1 MKVPLIISF
10 VVQIFLVACLPYHEK
25 YVPKP
30 VLAEKS
36 DVLIATNE
44 VEKIEYE
51 SFWEA
56 ARNLEPNYARGF
68 AENADEV
75 AFIENMRALT
85 EGDLRGASEG
95 FYELF
100 QTAKS
105 PVVKRR
111 AGAIRLKT
119 LFFLSEWDSLQVF
132 AREPELQAVQN
143 VRKVS
148 GKADFVDFLAAFA
161 GKPEESYSFARSID
175 TVDIDLVSSGSP
187 TVELI
192 IEGDTMTFWIDTGA
206 NLSIVG
212 KRAADKLG
220 ISPIGD
226 TLGFAATPTGNI
238 VEIRP
243 AIVDEIRLGALT
255 IENHPVMIIDETD
268 LVYRIEEGFRR
279 IWIDGVLGWK
289 ALQNLDIT
297 IDFLNQKMIVRKPRK
312 REVDEKNLIWLDFPI
327 ARMQTELGH
336 YVNFGLDTGSEYSI
350 ITKNIEKKASLKF
363 YKTEKQKL
371 FTPGGI
377 EDVKSDVYVDLILRL
392 SGYDLRF
399 RQVGSGPMLED
410 FYAELDGVLASDFA
424 RFGSLRIDF
433 FNNSLEYEYLGD

>member
-1 MKVPLIISF
+1 MKISLIIS
-10 VVQIFLVACLPYHEK
+10 IASLIYLVGCLPYHEK

-36 DVLIATNE
+36 DILIATNE

-56 ARNLEPNYARGF
+56 ARNLDPDYARMLAENSEEIAF
-68 AENADEV
+68 AEN
-75 AFIENMRALT
+75 MRKLT
-85 EGDLRGASEG
+85 EGDVRGASEG
-95 FYELF
+95 FLVLF
-100 QTAKS
+100 QTARD
-105 PVVKRR
+105 PIVKRR

-143 VRKVS
+143 VRRAS

-161 GKPEESYSFARSID
+161 GKPDESYTFSRSID
-175 TVDIDLVSSGSP
+175 TIDIETGASGSP
-187 TVELI
+187 TVKLV
-192 IEGDTMTFWIDTGA
+192 IESDTMMFWVDTGA

-212 KRAADKLG
+212 KRAAEKLG
-220 ISPIGD
+220 INPIGD
-226 TLGFAATPTGNI
+226 TLGFATTPTGNI

-243 AIVDEIRLGALT
+243 AIVNEIRLGALT

-268 LVYRIEEGFRR
+268 LVYRIDEGFKR

-289 ALQNLDIT
+289 ALQNLDLT
-297 IDFLNQKMIVRKPRK
+297 IDFLNQKMIARKPK
-312 REVDEKNLIWLDFPI
+312 PREISEKNLIWLDFPI
-327 ARMQTELGH
+327 ARMQTELGR

-377 EDVKSDVYVDLILRL
+377 TDVKSDIYVDLILRL

-399 RQVGSGPMLED
+399 RQVGSGPTLED

-424 RFGSLRIDF
+424 KFGSLRIDF
-433 FNNSLEYEYLGD
+433 LNNSLEYKYLGD